1 MYVFSPSLLLK
12 KEPFYLVCCCLIL
25 DKEDKTMQ
33 PPEKLREALSS
44 KEAFTRTYLVLSLF
58 FFLNS
63 VVVFWFVSREYLKI

>member
-1 MYVFSPSLLLK
+1 MYVFSPSLLVK
-12 KEPFYLVCCCLIL
+12 KEPFYLICCCLIL

-58 FFLNS
+58 FFKFSSGIL
-63 VVVFWFVSREYLKI
+63 VCFKRVFEI

>member
-1 MYVFSPSLLLK
+1 M
-12 KEPFYLVCCCLIL
+12 IL

-58 FFLNS
+58 FFKFSSGIL
-63 VVVFWFVSREYLKI
+63 VCFKRVFENIKKIDLAYTYVYDN